1 MSFNIDIHCHPST
14 KPFMSSMIDAEKKS
28 VFEKYNHNIESSVME
43 LLKKQFEKLSEVH
56 LATQSNFDSLF
67 RGGHRVVVAS
77 ITPMERGFLVAGD
90 MKNIKPKALSLIA
103 KAFVFDLGYWPGTIK
118 PILINGLMG
127 FSTKNIEF
135 VRNAS
140 GLTNYFKDGLLPEY
154 NYLKGFH
161 NKVSPQEKYTLKLV
175 NSFKEIEDGM
185 LTDGGKALYVIL
197 SVEGAH
203 ALKNMVPVTT
213 EIKAN
218 QGRVYTPE
226 ELNEV
231 EDGPGIKANIT
242 AMKKWKHVPLFITVM
257 HHFWN
262 GMGGHAR
269 SLNKLVGEVLNQ
281 SEGIN
286 QPLTALGRP
295 FIRDLLSTTNGPRIL
310 VDIKHM
316 SVASR
321 REFYNMLDTEM
332 QFQGQNIPII
342 CSHTGVASDID
353 SLNELEQVNDKAEE
367 ENSSSYFHK
376 ARINL
381 CGEDVR
387 RIAKG
392 GGLIGIQLDEKR
404 IAGAG
409 FVRKNFRG
417 GLTDNELRNVCAEL
431 IMSNVFMMV
440 RAVNAINAWNLFC
453 IGSDYDGLIN
463 HLDPFPTSA
472 SANILREEI
481 EFYLNNLHEVR
492 EPNTGKLIFSATAM
506 KKLMM
511 GLSAKQITEKIFS
524 SNVMAFL
531 KKNFNRV

>member
-1 MSFNIDIHCHPST
+1 MNFNIDIHCHPST
-14 KPFMSSMIDAEKKS
+14 KPFMSSMVDAEKKT
-28 VFEKYNHNIESSVME
+28 VFEQYNHHIESGVME
-43 LLKKQFEKLSEVH
+43 LLKKQLAKLSEVH
-56 LATQSNFDSLF
+56 LGTQSNFDSLF

-103 KAFVFDLGYWPGTIK
+103 KAFVFDLGSWPGTIK

-127 FSTKNIEF
+127 FSTKNVEF

-140 GLTNYFKDGLLPEY
+140 GLRNYFKDGLLPEY
-154 NYLKGFH
+154 NYLKSFH

-175 NSFKEIEDGM
+175 NSFKEIEEGM
-185 LTDGGKALYVIL
+185 LTDGGMTLYVIL
-197 SVEGAH
+197 SIEGAH
-203 ALKNMVPVTT
+203 ALKNIAPVTT

-218 QGRVYTPE
+218 QGRVYTPD

-242 AMKKWKHVPLFITVM
+242 AMKKWKYVPLFVTVM

-295 FIRDLLSTTNGPRIL
+295 VIRDLLSTTNGPRIL
-310 VDIKHM
+310 IDIKHM

-321 REFYNMLDTEM
+321 REFYRMLDTEM
-332 QFQGQNIPII
+332 QFAGQTIPII
-342 CSHTGVASDID
+342 CSHTGVAADTD
-353 SLNELEQVNDKAEE
+353 SLDTLEQVNDKAEE
-367 ENSSSYFHK
+367 ENTHNYFHK

-381 CGEDVR
+381 CGDDVR
-387 RIAKG
+387 RISKS

-409 FVRKNFRG
+409 FTQKYFRG
-417 GLTDNELRNVCAEL
+417 GFTDIALRNICSEL

-440 RAVNAINAWNLFC
+440 RAVHSPEVWNVFS

-463 HLDPFPTSA
+463 HLDPFPGSEL
-472 SANILREEI
+472 IQVLREEI
-481 EFYLNNLHEVR
+481 EFYLNNLHDVV
-492 EPNTGKLIFSATAM
+492 EPGTGNIIFSVAEM
-506 KKLMM
+506 KTLMM
-511 GLSAKQITEKIFS
+511 GFTAKQITEKIFS

-531 KKNFNRV
+531 KKNFNR